1 MYSILTYLTHSFFFD
16 RQGSRGFHSN
26 IVIIDE
32 YSFVPSEVLYENAL
46 IQLIVAYR
54 SLFVISSPDDA
65 ESDRMMLLTKV
76 STITDFLYF
85 NIVDLGTV
93 CQPCTNLKKLRCP
106 HLLDNRS
113 RWKSMQ
119 SQQMLETLLPAPEFA
134 KEVLGARPKT
144 HENVFEPAMT
154 EYAFS
159 SASERTAPTAIYG
172 NTLVIA
178 IDTCSG
184 GGPSMMGITIICSP
198 GSRPDHIMV
207 LLHSR
212 F

>member
-1 MYSILTYLTHSFFFD
+1 M
-16 RQGSRGFHSN
+16 
-26 IVIIDE
+26 
-32 YSFVPSEVLYENAL
+32 LYENAL

-76 STITDFLYF
+76 STITEYLFF

-93 CQPCTNLKKLRCP
+93 CPVCSDLKKLECA

-119 SQQMLETLLPAPEFA
+119 SQQMLQTLLPAPEFA

-144 HENVFEPAMT
+144 HENVFEPAIT
-154 EYAFS
+154 ASAFS
-159 SASERTAPTAIYG
+159 AASERPAPSIIYG

-184 GGPSMMGITIICSP
+184 GGPSMMGITVICCPS
-198 GSRPDHIMV
+198 SRPNHVMV
-207 LLHSR
+207 LLHSG